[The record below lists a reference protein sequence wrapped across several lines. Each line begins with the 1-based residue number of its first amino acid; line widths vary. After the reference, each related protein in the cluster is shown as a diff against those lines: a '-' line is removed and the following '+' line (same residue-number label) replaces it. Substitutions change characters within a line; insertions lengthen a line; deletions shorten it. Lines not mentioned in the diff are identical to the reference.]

1 MTSNTTKKDLI
12 LIVDDQPNNLKV
24 ISSVLSNKYT
34 LSFANSGERALKILE
49 KINPGLILLDIMMPD
64 MDGYEV
70 CEKIKMN
77 ERTKDIP
84 IIFLSAKNEIE
95 DIIKGFDLGAVDY
108 ISKPFNIKEINVRI
122 QNHLNLSNARK
133 IISDQKTEL
142 ETYIEQLSETKTEL
156 EISNNELTKTIK
168 EKDKFF
174 SIIAHD
180 LKTPF
185 NGLLGLLQIL
195 NEDYNS
201 ISRKNKEEMIASLY
215 QSTKNVYALIENLLE
230 WSRTQ
235 GKSKSF
241 SPKEINPYLILTE
254 IINIFEVK
262 AKLKE
267 ITLINDIDKNLVIF
281 ADEMM
286 INAIFRNL
294 ISNALKYSRKGGKIK
309 TSSTFNNPGFIA
321 FSVEDNGIGMTPETI
336 SQLFQIDDHL
346 SIPGTENEKGTGL
359 GLILCKEFVEL
370 HKGIIEVKSEVDK
383 GSVFKF
389 NVPYFEKTITNPN
402 LNNTTET
409 LNKKLKVLIVED
421 EIISEEFL
429 SIISFDISSEI
440 LKANDGI
447 EAVEMCKNNADID
460 LIMMD
465 IKMPLMDGYEAT
477 RKIRE
482 FNKNVIII
490 AQTAYTLE
498 NDRNKALQ
506 AGCNDYIS
514 KPILKEALM
523 LAIHKYFN

>member
-1 MTSNTTKKDLI
+1 MTSNTTNKDLI

-70 CEKIKMN
+70 CQKIKSN

-84 IIFLSAKNEIE
+84 VIFLSAKNEIE
-95 DIIKGFDLGAVDY
+95 DIIKGFDLGGVDY
-108 ISKPFNIKEINVRI
+108 ISKPFNIKEITVRI

-133 IISDQKTEL
+133 IIADQKSEL
-142 ETYIEQLSETKTEL
+142 ETYIEEISETKTKL
-156 EISNNELTKTIK
+156 EITNTELTKTIK

-195 NEDYNS
+195 SEDYNR
-201 ISRKNKEEMIASLY
+201 ISEKNKEEMIASLY
-215 QSTKNVYALIENLLE
+215 QSTKNVYSLIENLLE

-235 GKSKSF
+235 GKTKSF
-241 SPKEINPYLILTE
+241 SPKELIPNQILKE

-267 ITLINDIDKNLVIF
+267 ITIINDIDKDLVVF

-286 INAIFRNL
+286 LNTIFRNL
-294 ISNALKYSRKGGKIK
+294 ISNALKYSRKGGEI
-309 TSSTFNNPGFIA
+309 TISSIFNKPGFIT
-321 FSVEDNGIGMTPETI
+321 FSVEDNGVGMTQETI
-336 SQLFQIDDHL
+336 SQLFQIEEHV

-370 HKGIIEVKSEVDK
+370 HKGVIEVRSVEDK
-383 GSVFKF
+383 GSVFMF
-389 NVPYFEKTITNPN
+389 NIPYFEKTITNSN
-402 LNNTTET
+402 DSAKT
-409 LNKKLKVLIVED
+409 LIKKLKVLIVED

-440 LKANDGI
+440 LKANNGI
-447 EAVEMCKNNADID
+447 EAVEMCKNNTDID
-460 LIMMD
+460 LIIMD

-482 FNKNVIII
+482 FNSNVIII

-498 NDRNKALQ
+498 NDRNKALE